1 MGSIV
6 HDSRIETSDESAET
20 LYQTARTRV
29 LRVRADARRR
39 IHKQPLGPGAGERL
53 RLERAMLAR
62 LEGIAGI
69 LQPVSDGLAGNVLV
83 FEDVGGAA
91 LSKLLATR
99 RLDPGEVLG
108 LGLGLARVLAD
119 VHRRGIIHKDINP
132 ANVVVG
138 GDPQRPFLID
148 FDLASTFAEERLAF
162 SHLSE
167 LSGTLPYMAPE
178 QTGRT
183 GRLLD
188 WRADL
193 YSLGATLYVAATG
206 RPPFE
211 GDDPLQLVH
220 DHLAR
225 VPVAPEELDV
235 RVPRAL
241 SRIILR
247 LLEKEADARYQSAD
261 GLVFDLA
268 RARDLYL
275 AGDTGSFDLGEQ
287 DFPPRLRPP
296 SRLLGRDTELATLRR
311 TFDEVAHGAC
321 SMVLVGGA
329 PGVGKSALLDEARAW
344 VTPAGGL
351 FAAGKFDAIQQD
363 GESDGVR
370 QALRAVLR
378 LLLAEPE
385 SQLAGLRDNLRR
397 ALGVNVALA
406 AAMLPELAHLLA
418 LEAPQSL
425 AEGHQHSRSSLQQI
439 TQLLLRTLAAPGRPI
454 VLVIDDL
461 QWAPRD
467 ALDMLDA
474 VHLDEDMRGV
484 LVLGSYR
491 HNEVDAAHPL
501 RTLIAR
507 WERLGLAPRQLHL
520 ENLPP
525 PAVAGM
531 LAECLRLDEDGA
543 RALATA
549 IRPLTGGNPFDTLE
563 LIDSLRRDGILRLE
577 PQGWQW
583 DAARIHQHL
592 EGRNVEALVARR
604 LEGIPD
610 VTMELL
616 DIMAC
621 MGGMVPLARLAV
633 ASGHEAGKLPEL
645 LIPALQEGLLIRDRS
660 LEALRF
666 RHDRVLQAVVARL
679 DATARAQRQRI
690 VARRLAAHAEHAGV
704 AAEVYLQVAGT
715 LQDAAECAAVIG
727 LFRTAAMQS
736 RLAVN
741 WTQIERYAREAL
753 ALLERHPMPP
763 PATSG
768 ALRLPLLADHHAALY
783 GLGRLA
789 EADEVYQR
797 ILEETDDPLQRAAAT
812 WTQISSLTQRDRP
825 RDAVALALE
834 LLRDLGLAVPGT
846 PKELQAAVAQGLE
859 ELYAWLPDSAHAEH
873 LARPECRDPR
883 ALAIARTL
891 NRSIPSGFYS
901 DHQVMA
907 WMIICAAR
915 LWREHGASAAL
926 IGPLSHSAFV
936 TIAWRDDYRSG
947 HDIVRR
953 VLDVATAR
961 HYELD
966 GAQAHFTYAL
976 SAAHWL
982 HPLELGVA
990 EARNAQEILLRAGE
1004 LQFGHGV
1011 YYSVLKNL
1019 VDCAASV
1026 DELEAAASTAVDVS
1040 RRVGNDQA
1048 AATFISY
1055 RQLARTL
1062 RGNTHALG
1070 GFTDD
1075 GFDEDAHV
1083 ADLAA
1088 NPVGLVN
1095 YRLMRALAALIAGQT
1110 DDFIAQMAAA
1120 RPLLQYTEAT
1130 YLRAT
1135 GHLLDAL
1142 ALADRARAA
1151 QPAERNRLL
1160 RELQHERD
1168 WIAARAQDCPATFQH
1183 QLRLVEAELA
1193 WVQDDFRTAAQHYD
1207 EAFRLA
1213 AARRR
1218 HWQAALILERAA
1230 QLREAYG
1237 MTAMGDLLRARA
1249 RAEYADWGAEGKC
1262 AAMSPDLAEEAPSA
1276 PSISRRPGSH
1286 RSGSLRGREI
1296 DLLGML
1302 KAAQQLQAETDPDRL
1317 LDAVTTVLSALSG
1330 ATSVRLA
1337 LWSEEARMWF
1347 ADVKAGDGQRR
1358 QVPFERAVDE
1368 KVLPSTAFRYAQRT
1382 REPLVVDDVM
1392 SDERFRRDPY
1402 FAGLSRCSLLVVP
1415 VLSRGT
1421 LKAMLLLENRRAQ
1434 AMFSAHRLDGV
1445 MLIAGQLATSL
1456 ENALLADSIE
1466 RRVAQRTQHLD
1477 EDNERLARL
1486 SRTDALTGLANRR
1499 QFDAELARH
1508 VAHASVRGSPLAL
1521 AMIDVDHF
1529 KLFNDRYGHQAG
1541 DECLVAVGSMLRE
1554 GARDSDVVARYGG
1567 EEFVVI
1573 LPGTDL
1579 PAALRAAERTRALA
1593 VSKAIP
1599 HAGAPRGM
1607 VTLSIGVAALVP
1619 GSPEDGSRLVG
1630 LADEA
1635 LYEAKGGGRNR
1646 VVAAVP
1652 SASAS
1657 AAES

>member
-1 MGSIV
+1 MGSSV
-6 HDSRIETSDESAET
+6 DDNRIETSDEPAET
-20 LYQTARTRV
+20 LYLTARTRV
-29 LRVRADARRR
+29 LKVRAGAGWM
-39 IHKQPLGPGAGERL
+39 IHKQPLGPGAAERL
-53 RLERAMLAR
+53 RLEKAMLAR
-62 LEGIAGI
+62 LQGVPGI
-69 LQPVSDGLAGNVLV
+69 LQPLQEDAPAHALV
-83 FEDVGGAA
+83 FADARGVA
-91 LSKLLATR
+91 LSRLLAAR
-99 RLDPGEVLG
+99 RLDTAEVLE
-108 LGLGLARVLAD
+108 LGLGLARVLTE

-138 GDPQRPFLID
+138 EDPSQVFLID

-167 LSGTLPYMAPE
+167 LTGTLPFMAPE

-188 WRADL
+188 WRSDL

-225 VPVAPEELDV
+225 APLPPDSIDA
-235 RVPRAL
+235 RVPRDL

-247 LLEKEADARYQSAD
+247 LLEKEPDARYQSAD

-268 RARDLYL
+268 RAQQRLA
-275 AGDTGSFDLGEQ
+275 AGDTSGFELGER

-296 SRLLGRDTELATLRR
+296 SRLRGRDTELATLRR

-321 SMVLVGGA
+321 GMVLVSGA

-363 GESDGVR
+363 GEADGVR

-385 SQLAGLRDNLRR
+385 EQLATLRTSLRR
-397 ALGVNVALA
+397 ALGVNASLA
-406 AAMLPELAHLLA
+406 AAMLPELSHLLGVTADAA
-418 LEAPQSL
+418 LADTN
-425 AEGHQHSRSSLQQI
+425 HSRSSLQQI
-439 TQLLLRTLAAPGRPI
+439 TQLLLRTLAIPGRPV

-461 QWAPRD
+461 QWAPRA

-484 LVLGSYR
+484 LVLGSFR
-491 HNEVDAAHPL
+491 HNEVDASHPL
-501 RTLIAR
+501 HTLIGR
-507 WERLGLAPRQLHL
+507 WERLGFAPRRLHL

-525 PAVAGM
+525 PALAGM
-531 LAECLRLDEDGA
+531 LGECLRLGEDDA

-563 LIDSLRRDGILRLE
+563 LVDSLRRDGVLQLQ
-577 PQGWQW
+577 PGGWQW
-583 DAARIHQHL
+583 DATRIHQHL

-604 LEGIPD
+604 LEGIPA
-610 VTMELL
+610 VTLELL
-616 DIMAC
+616 DSMAC
-621 MGGMVPLARLAV
+621 MGGMVPLTRLA
-633 ASGHEAGKLPEL
+633 AATGRDAGSLTEL
-645 LIPALQEGLLIRDRS
+645 LAPALQEGLLIRDRS
-660 LEALRF
+660 QEALQF
-666 RHDRVLQAVVARL
+666 RHDRVLQAVVSRL
-679 DATARAQRQRI
+679 DATLRARLQRVIAQ
-690 VARRLAAHAEHAGV
+690 RLAAAPEHAGV
-704 AAEVYLQVAGT
+704 AAEIYLQVAST
-715 LQDAAECAAVIG
+715 LDDPAECAAVIA
-727 LFRTAAMQS
+727 LFRAAAAQS

-753 ALLERHPMPP
+753 ALLDRHPDL
-763 PATSG
+763 ARSESCRD
-768 ALRLPLLADHHAALY
+768 LRLPLLADHHAALY

-789 EADEVYQR
+789 EADAVYER
-797 ILEETDDPLQRAAAT
+797 ILDAATDPLHLAAPT
-812 WTQISSLTQRDRP
+812 WTQIASLTQRDRP
-825 RDAVALALE
+825 RDAVALAME
-834 LLRDLGLAVPGT
+834 LLDDLGLAVPDT
-846 PKELQAAVAQGLE
+846 TKAMNAAIEQGLA
-859 ELYAWLPDSAHAEH
+859 ELYAWQREETGVADPAL
-873 LARPECRDPR
+873 PECRDPR

-891 NRSIPSGFYS
+891 NRSIPAGFYS
-901 DHQVMA
+901 DQQVMA
-907 WMIICAAR
+907 WMIISAAR
-915 LWREHGASAAL
+915 LWREKGASAAL

-936 TIAWRDDYRSG
+936 TIAWRDDYRGG

-953 VLDVATAR
+953 VLDVAAAR
-961 HYELD
+961 NYELD

-982 HPLELGVA
+982 HPLEHGVA

-1004 LQFGHGV
+1004 LHFGHGA

-1019 VDCAASV
+1019 IDCAATV
-1026 DELEAAASTAVDVS
+1026 DELDAAASAAVDAS
-1040 RRVGNDQA
+1040 RRVGNEQA
-1048 AATFISY
+1048 AATFIAY
-1055 RQLARTL
+1055 RQLARSL
-1062 RGNTHALG
+1062 RGATHALG
-1070 GFTDD
+1070 SFTDD
-1075 GFDEDAHV
+1075 GFDENAHV
-1083 ADLAA
+1083 AELAD

-1095 YRLMRALAALIAGQT
+1095 FRLTRALAALIAGET

-1120 RPLLQYTEAT
+1120 SPLLQYTEAT

-1142 ALADRARAA
+1142 ALAHRARAA
-1151 QPAERNRLL
+1151 QPAERTRLL
-1160 RELQHERD
+1160 RELLHERE
-1168 WIAARAQDCPATFQH
+1168 WMAARAADSPGTFQH
-1183 QLRLVEAELA
+1183 QLLFIDAELA
-1193 WVQDDFRTAAQHYD
+1193 WLQDDFRHAAQHYD

-1213 AARRR
+1213 SARRR
-1218 HWQAALILERAA
+1218 PWQAALILEQAA
-1230 QLREAYG
+1230 RCRDAHG
-1237 MTAMGDLLRARA
+1237 MTMMRDLLLARA
-1249 RAEYADWGAEGKC
+1249 RAEYSAWGAQAKC
-1262 AAMSPDLAEEAPSA
+1262 EAMGPALAEESP
-1276 PSISRRPGSH
+1276 PLPGGSRRPGSH
-1286 RSGSLRGREI
+1286 RSGSVRGREI

-1337 LWSEEARMWF
+1337 LWSEESRMWF
-1347 ADVKAGDGQRR
+1347 ADVKGEDGERR
-1358 QVPFERAVDE
+1358 QVPFDRAVE
-1368 KVLPSTAFRYAQRT
+1368 QKLLPSTAFRYAQRT
-1382 REPLVVDDVM
+1382 REPLVVDDVLM
-1392 SDERFRRDPY
+1392 DERFRRDPY
-1402 FAGLSRCSLLVVP
+1402 FAGLQRCSLLVVP

-1445 MLIAGQLATSL
+1445 MLIAGQMATSL

-1477 EDNERLARL
+1477 ADNARLAQL

-1508 VAHASVRGSPLAL
+1508 VAQATTRGTSLAL

-1529 KLFNDRYGHQAG
+1529 KLFNDRHGHQAG
-1541 DECLVAVGSMLRE
+1541 DECLVAVAAMLRQ
-1554 GARDSDVVARYGG
+1554 GARDSDLVARYGG

-1579 PAALRAAERTRALA
+1579 DAALRAAERTRTLA
-1593 VSKAIP
+1593 MAKAIAHADSP
-1599 HAGAPRGM
+1599 HGV
-1607 VTLSIGVAALVP
+1607 VTLSIGVAALIP
-1619 GSPEDGSRLVG
+1619 AAPEDGARLLR
-1630 LADEA
+1630 LADAA
-1635 LYEAKGGGRNR
+1635 LYEAKGNGRNR
-1646 VVAAVP
+1646 VMAAREADLLP
-1652 SASAS
+1652 APA
-1657 AAES
+1657 